1 MQKMKKK
8 LFFFIMQQ
16 MEGFGDEFME
26 MEASKKLET
35 GPDFRLKM
43 KGLVSKMDSL
53 WEHYLYLKK
62 TCTTCSANRIHDTKG
77 FCASGVVCFR
87 R

>member
-1 MQKMKKK
+1 MQKMKKKK

-43 KGLVSKMDSL
+43 EDLFPKWIAYGSII
-53 WEHYLYLKK
+53 Y
-62 TCTTCSANRIHDTKG
+62 I
-77 FCASGVVCFR
+77 
-87 R
+87 

>member
-1 MQKMKKK
+1 
-8 LFFFIMQQ
+8 MQQ

-43 KGLVSKMDSL
+43 EDLFPKWIAYGSII
-53 WEHYLYLKK
+53 Y
-62 TCTTCSANRIHDTKG
+62 I
-77 FCASGVVCFR
+77 
-87 R
+87 